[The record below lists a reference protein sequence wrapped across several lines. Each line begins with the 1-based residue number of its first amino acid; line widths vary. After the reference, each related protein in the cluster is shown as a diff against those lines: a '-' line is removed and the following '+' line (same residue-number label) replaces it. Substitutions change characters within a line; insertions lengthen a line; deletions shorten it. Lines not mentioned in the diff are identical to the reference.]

1 MVSRAPV
8 RKQDPGQDRPA
19 WGFPGLAAL
28 PLRAVW
34 AILTATPVGGSALL
48 ILGFLVL
55 GADCTGFVSVHHK
68 ELARVSKLD
77 IETVKKYVRQLRQV
91 GELRVIQPGSG
102 KRAGQW
108 QIARVI
114 ADGPE
119 GGAP

>member
-48 ILGFLVL
+48 ILGLLLL
-55 GADCTGFVSVHHK
+55 GADCTGFVSVK
-68 ELARVSKLD
+68 YKDLARVSKLD
-77 IETVKKYVRQLRQV
+77 TDTVKKHVRQLRQV
-91 GELRVIQPGSG
+91 GELRLIEPGSG
-102 KRAGQW
+102 KRKSKW

-114 ADGPE
+114 SDRE
-119 GGAP
+119 GGEA